1 MPHDVGSAKALALY
15 RIEIA
20 EQDLKTAI
28 RNQNEEDYRA
38 ANNRAYYAVFHALDA
53 CLALEGK
60 AFKSHGQAIGAFNK
74 DFIHTE
80 VFPREYGKGINEA
93 EEIRRKSDY
102 DDFYIVSVEKTKKQ
116 VDFAKEFVKSMG
128 DYVKTQIDKES

>member
-1 MPHDVGSAKALALY
+1 MPRDVGSAKDLALY

-28 RNQNEEDYRA
+28 RNQDEEDYRA
-38 ANNRAYYAVFHALDA
+38 ANNRAYYAIFHALDA

-60 AFKSHGQAIGAFNK
+60 AFKRHGQAIGAFNK
-74 DFIHTE
+74 DFILTD
-80 VFPREYGKGINEA
+80 VFPRAYGKGINEA

-102 DDFYIVSVEKTKKQ
+102 DDFYIISVEKTKKQ
-116 VDFAKEFVKSMG
+116 VEFAKEFVKSMG
-128 DYVKTQIDKES
+128 EYVKAQIDEK